1 MTVERLRGAAMRQN
15 FFTPTTLKTAINR
28 MGFVQADPIRSP
40 ARAQDLILRHRVKDY
55 RVGDLERR
63 YPALDVEEDFL
74 YAYGF
79 LPRHNWRLLHPRDRT
94 GLSALETEVLNVVRR
109 FGQMHPREL
118 EKHLGRERRV
128 NAWGGYS
135 KATTHALQ
143 VLHYRGLL
151 RVARRDAGIRIY
163 EITEPA
169 EEHVSS
175 AERLKSIVLLLARIF
190 GPVSRKS
197 FREIFRFLP
206 LAAPGV
212 EVPPSVV
219 DDLLKA
225 GELESAETDG
235 YHYVWP
241 AGKLRARREDA
252 VVRFLAPFDPLIW
265 DRRRFEHF
273 WGWRYRFEAYT
284 PPSKRVLG
292 YYAMPML
299 WQDEVIGWA
308 NVSLQKG
315 QMKADLGFAKKR
327 PRSPLFEQALEEECE
342 RLRVFLKADTVKTT
356 KPIRRGSVSLL

>member
-1 MTVERLRGAAMRQN
+1 MTIERLRVRAIRQN
-15 FFTPTTLKTAINR
+15 FFTPTTLKAAINR

-40 ARAQDLILRHRVKDY
+40 ARAQDLILRHRVRDY
-55 RVGDLERR
+55 SNGDLERR
-63 YPALDVEEDFL
+63 YPALDIEEDFL

-79 LPRHNWRLLHPRDRT
+79 LPRENWRLLHPRDRS
-94 GLSALETEVLNVVRR
+94 GLNALETEVLNVARR

-118 EKHLGRERRV
+118 EKHLGRERKV

-163 EITEPA
+163 ETTEPA
-169 EEHVSS
+169 EEHLSP
-175 AERLKSIVLLLARIF
+175 AERLKSIVILLARIF
-190 GPVSRKS
+190 GPVSRRS

-206 LAAPGV
+206 LAAPRL
-212 EVPPSVV
+212 EVSPTVV

-225 GELESAETDG
+225 GELESAEIDDQV
-235 YHYVWP
+235 YLWP
-241 AGKLRARREDA
+241 AGKLGRKRDDA
-252 VVRFLAPFDPLIW
+252 ALRLLAPFDPLVW

-284 PPSKRVLG
+284 PPLKRVLG

-308 NVSLQKG
+308 NVSMRKG
-315 QMKADLGFAKKR
+315 QMNADLGFVKTR
-327 PRSPLFEQALEEECE
+327 PRSRFFEQALEEECE
-342 RLRVFLKADTVKTT
+342 RFRVFLKADTVRTR
-356 KPIRRGSVSLL
+356 KPVRRGPVSLL

>member
-1 MTVERLRGAAMRQN
+1 MTVADLRARAIRQN
-15 FFTPTTLKTAINR
+15 FFPATTLKAAVNR

-63 YPALDVEEDFL
+63 YPVLDIEEDFL

-94 GLSALETEVLNVVRR
+94 GLSTLETEVLNLMRR

-118 EKHLGRERRV
+118 EKHLGRERKV

-151 RVARRDAGIRIY
+151 RVAKRDAGIRIY
-163 EITEPA
+163 ETTEPV
-169 EEHVSS
+169 EESLS
-175 AERLKSIVLLLARIF
+175 AAERLKSIVLLLARIF
-190 GPVSRKS
+190 GPVSRRS

-206 LAAPGV
+206 LAAPRL

-219 DDLLKA
+219 DDLLKT
-225 GELESAETDG
+225 GELESAEVDG
-235 YHYVWP
+235 HDYVWP
-241 AGKLRARREDA
+241 AGKLRARRDSP
-252 VVRFLAPFDPLIW
+252 VVRFLAPFDPLVW

-284 PPSKRVLG
+284 PPAKRVLG

-299 WQDEVIGWA
+299 WQGEVMGWA

-315 QMKADLGFAKKR
+315 QLKADLGFVKKR
-327 PRSPLFEQALEEECE
+327 PRSRLFDRMLEEECE
-342 RLRVFLKADTVKTT
+342 RLRVFLKADIVTTT
-356 KPIRRGSVSLL
+356 KPVRRRSVSLR